1 MATSTNSS
9 FEPMEKSKDG
19 EKQRDRRL
27 LVGSRMKRDS
37 VEVGKLYTP
46 SPGNILK
53 AGIFLEYPG

>member
-1 MATSTNSS
+1 
-9 FEPMEKSKDG
+9 MEKSKDG